1 MIWQAISLNRYKTIE
16 IIRLF
21 GDIGMLLRFWP
32 VFHSKR
38 RYFFEVSTRCAGNG
52 DTKLFRVVSFS
63 KKRHLEGVSDL
74 FNLLQIRSSMCIF
87 ILSDICLLLLFE
99 LTILIYD
106 NINTKYLCD
115 YQMKSTDILLLSCR
129 SKIVGLLSWE
139 TWSMGIIF
147 LQVNQF
153 CFNLGIEIS
162 LFLLIS
168 IKNKL

>member
-1 MIWQAISLNRYKTIE
+1 LIWKLIFSNRYITIE

-21 GDIGMLLRFWP
+21 GDMEVLLRFWP

-38 RYFFEVSTRCAGNG
+38 RYFFEVSTRCVGNG
-52 DTKLFRVVSFS
+52 DTKLFRVLSFS

-99 LTILIYD
+99 LAILIYD
-106 NINTKYLCD
+106 NVNTKYLCD
-115 YQMKSTDILLLSCR
+115 YHMKSTDILLMSCK

-139 TWSMGIIF
+139 TWSYLVGIIF
-147 LQVNQF
+147 MRVNQF
-153 CFNLGIEIS
+153 CFYLGIEIS

-168 IKNKL
+168 M